1 MSTATRERP
10 SKVWR
15 PLERR
20 ASVLRRRADGLMCRA
35 EVLVAPFRAPMGEP
49 TPYVAH
55 DPVIRKRLWHSAVTG
70 SLGSVLI
77 LWGASQPSSPFSVKS
92 TSPAAWFFGLR
103 PAPSPIIGVTP
114 PPGTNFYLSIVAF
127 YVGMALLMR
136 AWIRLG
142 RLAREHPG
150 MPVRIYVLVMV
161 AWTLPFLFVAPL
173 LSRDAYSYVAQG
185 EMMSYHI
192 SPYRYGPYI
201 LGTGANSYTRLTDG
215 LWISTT
221 SPYGPAFLGLAG
233 VIQMLVN
240 HSELGAL
247 VMFRVVALFGVA
259 LIGVFIPR
267 LARSY
272 GRDASAAFVFAVM
285 NPIVLIHLIGGE
297 HNDALMLGLLVAG
310 LALARERHPVIGVIL
325 VALAGLVKVPALIG
339 VVYIGWAWRGPGS
352 DWRHR
357 LKPLAKAGSIA
368 LVVMAG
374 ITQAVGLGWGWA
386 KGLENPDALR
396 SYLDPMTAVGLVLA
410 KLVSAV
416 GLGDLSHTLLT
427 VTRSAGALAAGI
439 IGVVLLW
446 RSKGGASSLRA
457 IGLTMLVVVVLG
469 PVMQPWYLAW
479 GVVLL
484 APVAEGRLRAALVW
498 LALVV
503 TLLGLGDA
511 KYLVVELDQANPL
524 IVALGS
530 AALLAVLVVPLVPRV
545 RKGIPIWRAR
555 RATAAETREEVPA
568 GL

>member
-70 SLGSVLI
+70 SVGSALI
-77 LWGASQPSSPFSVKS
+77 LWGASQPSSPFSLKS
-92 TSPAAWFFGLR
+92 ASPAAWFFGLR
-103 PAPSPIIGVTP
+103 GSQSVIIGFTP
-114 PPGTNFYLSIVAF
+114 PPGSNFYLSLVSF
-127 YVGMALLMR
+127 YVGMALLMQ

-150 MPVRIYVLVMV
+150 MPVRIFAIVMV
-161 AWTLPFLFVAPL
+161 AWTLPMLFVAPL

-192 SPYRYGPYI
+192 SPYRYGPAI
-201 LGTGANSYTRLTDG
+201 LGINSNSYTILTDR
-215 LWISTT
+215 LWWYTS

-233 VIQMLVN
+233 VIQTLVR

-272 GRDASAAFVFAVM
+272 GRDASAAFIFAVM
-285 NPIVLIHLIGGE
+285 NPIVLIHLIAGE

-339 VVYIGWAWRGPGS
+339 VVYIGWDWLGPGI

-374 ITQAVGLGWGWA
+374 ITQAVGLG
-386 KGLENPDALR
+386 
-396 SYLDPMTAVGLVLA
+396 LA

-457 IGLTMLVVVVLG
+457 IGLTMLAVVVLG

-511 KYLVVELDQANPL
+511 KYLVIELDQANPL

>member
-1 MSTATRERP
+1 
-10 SKVWR
+10 
-15 PLERR
+15 
-20 ASVLRRRADGLMCRA
+20 RRRLRQG
-35 EVLVAPFRAPMGEP
+35 
-49 TPYVAH
+49 
-55 DPVIRKRLWHSAVTG
+55 AVTG
-70 SLGSVLI
+70 FGGSALI
-77 LWGASQPSSPFSVKS
+77 LWGASQPDSPFSLKS
-92 TSPAAWFFGLR
+92 VSPAAWFFGLR
-103 PAPSPIIGVTP
+103 GSQSVLIGFTP
-114 PPGTNFYLSIVAF
+114 PPGSNFYLSLVSF

-136 AWIRLG
+136 SWIRLS
-142 RLAREHPG
+142 RLSREHPG
-150 MPVRIYVLVMV
+150 MPVRIFAVVMV
-161 AWTLPFLFVAPL
+161 AWTLPMLFVAPL

-185 EMMSYHI
+185 EMMSHHI
-192 SPYRYGPYI
+192 SPYVYPPNI
-201 LGTGANSYTRLTDG
+201 LGINANSYTRLTDK
-215 LWISTT
+215 LWINST

-233 VIQMLVN
+233 VIQTLVN

-267 LARSY
+267 LARSL
-272 GRDASAAFVFAVM
+272 GKDASAAFVFAVM

-325 VALAGLVKVPALIG
+325 VTLAGLVKVPALIG
-339 VVYIGWAWRGPGS
+339 VVYIGWDWLGPGI
-352 DWRHR
+352 DWHR
-357 LKPLAKAGSIA
+357 RLVPLAKAGAIA
-368 LVVMAG
+368 LAVMAG
-374 ITQAVGLGWGWA
+374 VTQAVGLGWGWA
-386 KGLENPDALR
+386 KGLGNPDALR
-396 SYLDPMTAVGLVLA
+396 SYLDPMTAIGLGIA
-410 KLVSAV
+410 KVVSAT

-427 VTRSAGALAAGI
+427 VTRTAGALAAGI
-439 IGVVLLW
+439 IGGVLLW

-457 IGLTMLVVVVLG
+457 IGLTMLAVVILG

-511 KYLVVELDQANPL
+511 SYLVTELDQANPL

-530 AALLAVLVVPLVPRV
+530 AALIAVLVVPLVPRV

-555 RATAAETREEVPA
+555 RSKAAETREEVPA